1 MKANTILFIIILI
14 LSGCTGK
21 PTNRTISSDILQES
35 SPRHLVL
42 ADIVESQ
49 YPNIAT
55 SLSDI
60 GYDLLI
66 TYTALETSED
76 YIIGQIRH
84 CELIGDSILLS
95 DGSSMYM
102 FNQCGGFVWK
112 VSNQGR
118 GPGEYSG
125 IGNITVDRYRKE
137 IIISCSELFNHYI
150 YDYNGAFIE
159 ELDLSPARGFY
170 VKPIDSTRYLVQTG
184 THHANPWAWVASG
197 KGIVQNTFSE
207 YNNPPK
213 IFDDGRGESFIVM
226 RKIEEFLN
234 GYYLWQSDTVWYLNS
249 MFSEIKAILTI
260 DSRIKEIDAEMFHPV
275 YQKNVR
281 TGGTR
286 KRHYV
291 YDISHQRE
299 NLIQLTFFFKHRI
312 LLYDL
317 TSGTLY
323 ESPAE
328 GYVDDIDNG
337 PPIHGLPDPNSP
349 QISAIYPLDI
359 LKLDHESIRKE
370 SDLLKIYNT
379 IKREDNPVVR
389 IITQKQSE

>member
-1 MKANTILFIIILI
+1 MKTTTPLFILIMIVSCCNYGPSTKTTDSGIIE
-14 LSGCTGK
+14 G
-21 PTNRTISSDILQES
+21 SSQ
-35 SPRHLVL
+35 RHLVL
-42 ADIVESQ
+42 ADIIETDYSK
-49 YPNIAT
+49 IAT
-55 SLSDI
+55 SLSDL
-60 GYDLLI
+60 GY
-66 TYTALETSED
+66 ALEISYVKLETNGKSLL
-76 YIIGQIRH
+76 GKVRH

-95 DGSSMYM
+95 DGSSMYI

-337 PPIHGLPDPNSP
+337 PPIHGLPDPDNP
-349 QISAIYPLDI
+349 HISVLYPFDI
-359 LKLDHESIRKE
+359 LKLDPKKLKID
-370 SDLLKIYNT
+370 SDLMKIYNT
-379 IKREDNPVVR
+379 IKPEDNPVVR
-389 IITQKQSE
+389 IISKK